1 MTSNCINT
9 HALCRV
15 IWRLFGVMIFT
26 ICHLGVPAAAY
37 QPSGERTSE
46 EQRQTALDWIDR
58 YLSET
63 VLFKRDDVEAY
74 REKIKRMTPA
84 EMGQRTEKTHDVR
97 AILESKE
104 WQTTDAWLKD
114 FLKVQAIYSQEE
126 IDAFQAEAASATS
139 DDLIEML
146 KDIEQRHKQLIWMR
160 SVSERKRTASLK
172 RAVDAAKPSVSTS
185 TPSRR
190 ATFGSTPSVNVR
202 ARYAGRGVP
211 PPLINSRTVARKT
224 VYREV
229 FPRSYYGRW

>member
-1 MTSNCINT
+1 
-9 HALCRV
+9 
-15 IWRLFGVMIFT
+15 MIFT
-26 ICHLGVPAAAY
+26 VCHLGVPAAAH
-37 QPSGERTSE
+37 QPSGERTSA
-46 EQRQTALDWIDR
+46 EQRQATLDWIDT

-84 EMGQRTEKTHDVR
+84 EMEQWTEKTHDVR

-104 WQTTDAWLKD
+104 WQLTDAWLKD

-139 DDLIEML
+139 ADLIEML
-146 KDIEQRHKQLIWMR
+146 KDIEHRYKQLIWMR
-160 SVSERKRTASLK
+160 SVSERKREASLQ
-172 RAVDAAKPSVSTS
+172 RAVDAAKPPVSTP

-190 ATFGSTPSVNVR
+190 ATFGSTPSANVK

-211 PPLINSRTVARKT
+211 APLIDSRTVARET
-224 VYREV
+224 VRREV
-229 FPRSYYGRW
+229 FPRGYYGRW